1 MNLEA
6 TNNDETEDETV
17 IKFNNILANF
27 YKI

>member
-17 IKFNNILANF
+17 IEFNNILENF
-27 YKI
+27 